1 MRGDGFELHEIF
13 SALSQAALTQESIPV
28 KQREV
33 VSGLIQAAANEHR
46 KITDRQKAEQSQ
58 EPTPKPPMEVE
69 YDSWLVSQINHLRDR
84 EFEKLDVI
92 NLIEEL
98 EALVRAEKSAVESFA
113 YLILLHLLLTD
124 YWSEESE
131 WNRRHWRSEI
141 TTFQFQLNN
150 KLTTNL
156 KKHLSDRLDFIYTK
170 ARKSAQEK
178 TGLPDRFPI
187 GIPYSLS
194 RVLGE
199 Q

>member
-1 MRGDGFELHEIF
+1 M
-13 SALSQAALTQESIPV
+13 V
-28 KQREV
+28 
-33 VSGLIQAAANEHR
+33 
-46 KITDRQKAEQSQ
+46 DRQKAEQSQ
-58 EPTPKPPMEVE
+58 EPAPKPPMEVE

-156 KKHLSDRLDFIYTK
+156 KKHLSARLDFIYTK
-170 ARKSAQEK
+170 DRKSAVEK

-187 GIPYSLS
+187 GISYSLS

-199 Q
+199 QWDWSLLLLLK